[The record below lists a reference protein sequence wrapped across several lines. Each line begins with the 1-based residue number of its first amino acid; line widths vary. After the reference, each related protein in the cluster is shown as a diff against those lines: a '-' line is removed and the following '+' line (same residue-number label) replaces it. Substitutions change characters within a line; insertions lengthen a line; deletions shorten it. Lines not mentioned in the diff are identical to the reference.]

1 MRGSLIFAL
10 PTHGIPPAM
19 PDQTR
24 TIPSFCRNCTAC
36 CPIVVTVE
44 NGRAVKV
51 AGDHDAP
58 AYDGYTCPK
67 GRTLPEQHNH
77 PERLLHCLTRQAG
90 GGFESA
96 FEPIASATLLDQ
108 VAWRVQALVQRY
120 GPRSVAVY
128 YGTGNVT
135 NPAGSAMARAWT
147 GALGTD
153 LIFSAMP
160 IDKPAANISL
170 ALHGNWHAG
179 AQSFETSDTWIIVG
193 ANPVIAKSNGAPM
206 NNPGQRLKEAAERGM
221 KLIVIDPRR
230 TETARRAQVHL
241 QLRPGEDAALLAGLI
256 HIIIAEALYDRDFIA
271 QHAEGF
277 DALTAAVAPYTPDY
291 VATRCGVPVAQLQEA
306 ARTFGRAQRGGVIC
320 ATGAS
325 FSGHAN
331 LTFYLGLC
339 LNTLCG
345 RWAREGEM
353 APYPNVLLPAFQPR
367 AQPYAPFPVFGKGRM
382 RTHGLRESA
391 SGMPT
396 AALADEI
403 LLGGDD
409 GIKAL
414 ICLGGNPV
422 LSWPD
427 QRKTEAALKSL
438 DLLVVLDSTLTAT
451 AQLAHYVAAV
461 PLSLETAGS
470 TSRVEALKYI
480 GVARGFTIPWAQYTP
495 KIVEPPAG
503 SDLVEDAA
511 FFFRLAQ
518 RMQLQL
524 NWTNAAGYRGH
535 MESPPVTVQF
545 DMAREPANEELI
557 ALTCANSRIAL
568 DEVKRHPRG
577 RIFTEAAVRVAGREA
592 SCTARLQLADPMMI
606 EDLLQ
611 VLNASSS
618 RVNDAFPTLL
628 ISRRIN
634 HVMNSVGHHLATGLG
649 EDGLTPAFLHPD
661 DLESVG
667 MAAGTLATITSR
679 HGEITVRLRA
689 DDSLRPGTVSVVHG
703 FGGRLDQEDKHG
715 AVPSACS
722 VTRLTGMDDFDPV
735 TGIPRLSAIAVRI
748 GAPATSAP

>member
-1 MRGSLIFAL
+1 
-10 PTHGIPPAM
+10 M

-24 TIPSFCRNCTAC
+24 TIPSFCRNCTAY

-77 PERLLHCLTRQAG
+77 PDRLLHCLTRQAG
-90 GGFESA
+90 GGFA
-96 FEPIASATLLDQ
+96 PIASAALLDQ
-108 VAWRVQALVQRY
+108 VAGRVQALVQRY

-135 NPAGSAMARAWT
+135 NPAGSAMARAFT
-147 GALGTD
+147 GAIGTD
-153 LIFSAMP
+153 LIFSAMA

-230 TETARRAQVHL
+230 TETARRAHVHL
-241 QLRPGEDAALLAGLI
+241 QLRPGEDASLLAGLI
-256 HIIIAEALYDRDFIA
+256 HIIIAEKLYDPDFIA

-277 DALTAAVAPYTPDY
+277 AALAAAVAAYPPDY
-291 VATRCGVPVAQLQEA
+291 VATRCGVPVAQLLEA
-306 ARTFGRAQRGGVIC
+306 ARTFGRAKRGGVIC

-331 LTFYLGLC
+331 LSFYLGLC

-345 RWAREGEM
+345 RWAREGET

-367 AQPYAPFPVFGKGRM
+367 AQPYAPFPVFGKGRL
-382 RTHGLRESA
+382 RAHGLRESA

-438 DLLVVLDSTLTAT
+438 DLLVVLDATLTAT

-470 TSRVEALKYI
+470 TSRVEALKYV

-503 SDLVEDAA
+503 ADLVEDAA

-518 RMQLQL
+518 RMGLSL
-524 NWTNAAGYRGH
+524 SWTNAAGYRGH
-535 MESPPVTVQF
+535 MESPPVTLPF
-545 DMAREPANEELI
+545 DMAREPSNEELI
-557 ALTCANSRIAL
+557 ELTCANSRIPL
-568 DEVKRHPRG
+568 DEVKRHPHG

-592 SCTARLQLADPMMI
+592 SCTARLQLADAMMI
-606 EDLLQ
+606 EELAQ
-611 VLNASSS
+611 VLHESSS
-618 RVNDAFPTLL
+618 KGDSAFPYRL

-634 HVMNSVGHHLATGLG
+634 HVMNSVGHHLAAGSAK
-649 EDGLTPAFLHPD
+649 EVLTPAFLHPD
-661 DLESVG
+661 DLNALG
-667 MAAGTLATITSR
+667 MTAGALATVASR
-679 HGEITVRLRA
+679 CGEISVRLRA
-689 DDSLRPGTVSVVHG
+689 DDSLRSGTLSVVHG
-703 FGGRLDQEDKHG
+703 FGGRLDQEG
-715 AVPSACS
+715 AAPSGCS

-735 TGIPRLSAIAVRI
+735 TGIPRLSAIPVRI
-748 GAPATSAP
+748 EPPAPAAH